1 MKYYVL
7 DENKNLVEAYDK
19 EGVLAV
25 LAQAIEDGSL
35 DNITSDSA
43 FISKIKCCVNGVS
56 NNIAFITQAKYNEL
70 EANGELRE
78 NTYYY
83 ITDDTTCEDINA
95 ALEAL
100 NEAINSCNNS
110 SIKTLNVGTNDNAL
124 TVGYGSG
131 AAKRVTLNANQL
143 INSGSWTELALQ
155 AKQTFYETE
164 LERGGIYLMQY
175 MTGSGAPYKYDLGL
189 VYILPDLAA
198 AGENAQIFKFMIDA
212 GGSTNDLRF
221 MFTYDSE
228 SKKVKIW
235 WDSQT
240 ISEMTTRASFVI
252 SYRKIGKLN

>member
-1 MKYYVL
+1 MAFYVL
-7 DENKNLVEAYDK
+7 DENNNKVEAYDK

-95 ALEAL
+95 ALEEL
-100 NEAINSCNNS
+100 NERITAADYSAVK
-110 SIKTLNVGTNDNAL
+110 SIRANINDNTL

-131 AAKRVTLNANQL
+131 RHDILLLNANQL
-143 INSGSWTELALQ
+143 INLSEREEVTVGWEETKATELDP
-155 AKQTFYETE
+155 K
-164 LERGGIYLMQY
+164 GIYLVDFIFQSCGGQHIVNLSNRTRVECSFFIY
-175 MTGSGAPYKYDLGL
+175 SEGLSSYPIHILVTFEKEDDTVNVSYITPNNPFTNSPTLTIGYTKLGE
-189 VYILPDLAA
+189 I
-198 AGENAQIFKFMIDA
+198 
-212 GGSTNDLRF
+212 R
-221 MFTYDSE
+221 
-228 SKKVKIW
+228 
-235 WDSQT
+235 
-240 ISEMTTRASFVI
+240 
-252 SYRKIGKLN
+252 